1 MASQD
6 LNPLFV
12 KALRLM
18 HSKSKE
24 AGDQLKQM
32 LDDLI
37 AQRKA
42 QMQSKVS
49 DLSQLMRLWYLSHRR
64 PAKAQ
69 ASLRICIVSSE
80 PSLFAHMKYG
90 CRQRVRPKV
99 RHLNPPDGCTCAF
112 EESIYGGRKVP

>member
-6 LNPLFV
+6 LDPLFV

-42 QMQSKVS
+42 QMQSKVP
-49 DLSQLMRLWYLSHRR
+49 DQR
-64 PAKAQ
+64 PEVIK
-69 ASLRICIVSSE
+69 
-80 PSLFAHMKYG
+80 LFS
-90 CRQRVRPKV
+90 CSTL
-99 RHLNPPDGCTCAF
+99 LNSC
-112 EESIYGGRKVP
+112 S

>member
-6 LNPLFV
+6 LDPLFV

-42 QMQSKVS
+42 QMQSKVP

-69 ASLRICIVSSE
+69 GSLRIHTSHQS
-80 PSLFAHMKYG
+80 
-90 CRQRVRPKV
+90 VRCS
-99 RHLNPPDGCTCAF
+99 HA
-112 EESIYGGRKVP
+112 

>member
-6 LNPLFV
+6 LDPLFV

-42 QMQSKVS
+42 QMQSKVP
-49 DLSQLMRLWYLSHRR
+49 DQR
-64 PAKAQ
+64 PEVTK
-69 ASLRICIVSSE
+69 
-80 PSLFAHMKYG
+80 LFA
-90 CRQRVRPKV
+90 CSTQ
-99 RHLNPPDGCTCAF
+99 LNSC
-112 EESIYGGRKVP
+112 S